1 MSTITTDIV
10 DISSR
15 RTSRTLY
22 QYAALGYA
30 SFAVT
35 AAREG
40 HTSQAREALRAANE
54 LCASIPQES
63 PSLAVQVHLSVARAA
78 LALGDAQEAHF
89 ALDLTQELLCLVTD
103 AGAVQCEIDDLRDAA
118 TQLSTEAPI
127 GLSTLTPAEVRV
139 LHLLPSHL
147 TFEEIGG
154 SLHVSRNTV
163 KTHAVAVYRKLG
175 VSSRSE
181 AVRSARRLG
190 LVAA

>member
-1 MSTITTDIV
+1 MTTITTDIV

-15 RTSRTLY
+15 RTSRSLY

-30 SFAVT
+30 SLAVT

-40 HTSQAREALRAANE
+40 HAPQARAALRAANE
-54 LCASIPQES
+54 LCASVPHES

-78 LALGDAQEAHF
+78 LALGDGQEAHF
-89 ALDLTQELLCLVTD
+89 ALDQTQDLLCLVSD
-103 AGAVQCEIDDLRDAA
+103 AGAVQCEIDDLRDVA
-118 TQLSTEAPI
+118 TQLSAEAPL
-127 GLSTLTPAEVRV
+127 GVSLLTPAEVRV
-139 LHLLPSHL
+139 LHLLTSHL
-147 TFEEIGG
+147 TFEEIGRN
-154 SLHVSRNTV
+154 LHVSRNTV

-181 AVRSARRLG
+181 AVCSARRLG